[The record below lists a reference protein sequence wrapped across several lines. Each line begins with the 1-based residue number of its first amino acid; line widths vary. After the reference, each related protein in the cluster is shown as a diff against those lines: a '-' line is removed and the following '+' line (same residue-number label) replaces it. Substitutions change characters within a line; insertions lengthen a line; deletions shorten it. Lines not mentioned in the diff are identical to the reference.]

1 MIADGTHFA
10 STTSCREPGGA
21 RNSAEMWRV
30 PPNAGCAGRPG
41 VSGVPDRKAGLPLG
55 PWTGSIASVSIFG
68 PAVTV
73 PADASAAAWIA
84 ARLGE
89 FGTVGGLVPDG
100 FDQYLLVRP
109 AWLAEGDCGG
119 DDAEQTA
126 TIASVA
132 QRHTTTTDLIRFGI
146 WEGYGWASSM
156 TLYSVS
162 GPRLSAWFVRAW
174 FRGRSRLA
182 DRRRRRR
189 IRQGLEQVPQFDLP
203 CRRYYLLHGQLQ
215 AAACIVD
222 PGGCRHQVPD
232 LWWPDDRQWFVATD
246 TDLDW
251 TYIAG
256 SRTFIAAIIA
266 AFPERTEIVNRDTPN
281 NLFM

>member
-1 MIADGTHFA
+1 M
-10 STTSCREPGGA
+10 
-21 RNSAEMWRV
+21 
-30 PPNAGCAGRPG
+30 
-41 VSGVPDRKAGLPLG
+41 
-55 PWTGSIASVSIFG
+55 SIFG

-73 PADASAAAWIA
+73 PTDASAAGWIA
-84 ARLGE
+84 SRLGE

-100 FDQYLLVRP
+100 FDQYLLLRP
-109 AWLAEGDCGG
+109 PGLADGG
-119 DDAEQTA
+119 SDDATQIS

-132 QRHTTTTDLIRFGI
+132 RRHTTTTDRIWFAI

-189 IRQGLEQVPQFDLP
+189 IWRGLEQIPRFDLP
-203 CRRYYLLHGQLQ
+203 GRRYYLLRGSLQ
-215 AAACIVD
+215 AAASIGR
-222 PGGCRHQVPD
+222 PGGGRHQVPD
-232 LWWPDDRQWFVATD
+232 LWWPDDRRWFIATD

-256 SRTFIAAIIA
+256 SRALIADIMA
-266 AFPERTEIVNRDTPN
+266 AFPEQAEIVSSDTPN
-281 NLFM
+281 NTFM

>member
-1 MIADGTHFA
+1 MVIPRPVHRDLVPPKRVPKRRLCRSPGGVRCARSESRA
-10 STTSCREPGGA
+10 STRPVDWQHCK
-21 RNSAEMWRV
+21 RV
-30 PPNAGCAGRPG
+30 DLRSRRHRP
-41 VSGVPDRKAGLPLG
+41 SRCF
-55 PWTGSIASVSIFG
+55 T
-68 PAVTV
+68 
-73 PADASAAAWIA
+73 AAWIA

-146 WEGYGWASSM
+146 WEGYGWASST

-174 FRGRSRLA
+174 IRGRSRLA
-182 DRRRRRR
+182 DRRRHRR

-256 SRTFIAAIIA
+256 SRTFIAEIIA

>member
-1 MIADGTHFA
+1 
-10 STTSCREPGGA
+10 
-21 RNSAEMWRV
+21 
-30 PPNAGCAGRPG
+30 
-41 VSGVPDRKAGLPLG
+41 VPDRKAGLPLG

-68 PAVTV
+68 PAVAV

-84 ARLGE
+84 SRLGE

-100 FDQYLLVRP
+100 FDQYLLVRS
-109 AWLAEGDCGG
+109 AWLAEGDCGD

-146 WEGYGWASSM
+146 WEGYGWASST

-174 FRGRSRLA
+174 IRGRSRLA
-182 DRRRRRR
+182 DRRRHRR

-256 SRTFIAAIIA
+256 SRTFIAEIIA